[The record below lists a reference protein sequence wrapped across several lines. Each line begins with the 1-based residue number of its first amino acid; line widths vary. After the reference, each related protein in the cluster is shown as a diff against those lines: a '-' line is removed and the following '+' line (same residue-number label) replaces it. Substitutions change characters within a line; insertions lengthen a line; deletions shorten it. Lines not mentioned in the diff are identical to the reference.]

1 MNTRQQDIV
10 TLVERHGEVTIKEL
24 ANRLKVSEMTVHRD
38 LEYLQ
43 RQKYLYKKRGAAVF
57 IENTDRANHTFYTD
71 EKNMIGKTAAELIEA
86 GQSVIFDN
94 STTALACAKH
104 LEEDCRL
111 TFYATGLE
119 SARVLAG
126 YRRAVLYCS
135 GGYYSPDSEGFIGAE
150 AERFVSSVQADVAII
165 GTSGITLENGI
176 TTPYPMH
183 VPLQRKII
191 ASAKRVILVADH
203 SKFGKVAMERV
214 APIEDVDLIITDSG
228 IEDEVFSAFIQKTKI
243 MIAQE

>member
-43 RQKYLYKKRGAAVF
+43 KQKYLYKKRGAAVF
-57 IENTDRANHTFYTD
+57 VENTDRANHTFYTD
-71 EKNMIGKTAAELIEA
+71 EKNMIGKAAAELIEA

-94 STTALACAKH
+94 STTALACARH
-104 LEEDCRL
+104 LDINCNL
-111 TFYATGLE
+111 TFYTTGIE
-119 SARVLAG
+119 TAKVLSG
-126 YRRAVLYCS
+126 YKNSVLYCS
-135 GGYYSPDSEGFIGAE
+135 GGYYFPESEGFIGTG
-150 AERFVSSVQADVAII
+150 AERFVESLQADVCII
-165 GTSGITLENGI
+165 GASGITLEKGI
-176 TTPYPMH
+176 STPYPMH

-191 ASAKRVILVADH
+191 ASAKQVILVADH
-203 SKFGKVAMERV
+203 SKFGKVAMEWV
-214 APIEDVDLIITDSG
+214 APIEDVDLIVTDSG
-228 IEDEVFSAFIQKTKI
+228 IEDEVFSAFMKKTKI